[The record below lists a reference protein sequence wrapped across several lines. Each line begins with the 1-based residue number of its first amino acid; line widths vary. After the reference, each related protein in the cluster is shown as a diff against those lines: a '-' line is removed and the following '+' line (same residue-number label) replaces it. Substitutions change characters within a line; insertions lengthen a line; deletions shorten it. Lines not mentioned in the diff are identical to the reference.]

1 MSVTEKPMLTRPPH
15 RWARRDHETL
25 LSSITK
31 YTKFVIFSKMFL
43 ATLSLLMIVTIII
56 LPVINADEEGLRI
69 AFSTMKDKTESLPMM
84 TKPSFQGVDEN
95 NQPYLVTADSAL
107 QHDERTII
115 LNKVQADI
123 MTDNKTWL
131 SVKAAKG
138 TIDTTAKTMQL
149 AGNVALMHQDGYEF
163 RTESVDIDMNVHI
176 AQGTHEIS
184 GFGPMGD
191 IRADRF
197 SWHHSDR
204 VMRFEGNVQM
214 KVLPNG

>member
-1 MSVTEKPMLTRPPH
+1 MSVADKPLLTRPPH

-25 LSSITK
+25 LASITK

-56 LPVINADEEGLRI
+56 LPVMNADEEGLRI
-69 AFSTMKDKTESLPMM
+69 AFSTVKDKTESLPMM
-84 TKPSFQGVDEN
+84 TKPSFQGVDQN

-115 LNKVQADI
+115 LDKVQADI
-123 MTDNKTWL
+123 MTENQTWL

-149 AGNVALMHQDGYEF
+149 KGTVTLMHQDGYEF
-163 RTESVDIDMNVHI
+163 QTESVDVDMNQHT
-176 AQGTHEIS
+176 ATGTKPIE

-191 IRADRF
+191 IKADQF
-197 SWHHSDR
+197 SWHQNDR
-204 VMRFEGNVQM
+204 VMRFQGHVTL
-214 KVLPNG
+214 KVRMDG